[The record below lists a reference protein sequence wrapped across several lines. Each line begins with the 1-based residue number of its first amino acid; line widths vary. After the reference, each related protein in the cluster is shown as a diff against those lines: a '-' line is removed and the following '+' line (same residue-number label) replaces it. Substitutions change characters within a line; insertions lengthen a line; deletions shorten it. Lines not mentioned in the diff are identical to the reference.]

1 MIVDRIHG
9 SYVHKRRV
17 RRLAQLLSERLP
29 RAGRVLDVGCGDG
42 LLASALRGTR
52 GDGALMF
59 EGIDVLV
66 RPDAHIPVTPFDGRH
81 IPFDDASV
89 DAVLFVD
96 VLHHADDPHALLR
109 EARRVTRRTV
119 LIKDHTRAG
128 LLAGPTLRFMDR
140 VGNARHGVALP
151 YNYWSRAQWDDA
163 LNDAGLDVVS
173 WQPKLGLYPFP
184 ASAVFDRSLHFVAEL
199 AKRDT

>member
-1 MIVDRIHG
+1 MILDRIHG

-17 RRLAQLLSERLP
+17 RRLAALLSERLP

-42 LLASALRGTR
+42 LLASVLQATR
-52 GDGALMF
+52 GDGALTI

-66 RPDAHIPVTPFDGRH
+66 RPDAHIKVSAFDGRR
-81 IPFDDASV
+81 IPFDDASF
-89 DAVLFVD
+89 DTVLFVD
-96 VLHHADDPHALLR
+96 VLHHADDPHQLLL

-119 LIKDHTRAG
+119 VIKDHTRTG
-128 LLAGPTLRFMDR
+128 LLAAQTLRFMDS

-151 YNYWSRAQWDDA
+151 YNYWTRDQWNDA
-163 LNDAGLDVVS
+163 LRRAELDVVS

-184 ASAVFDRSLHFVAEL
+184 ASAVFDRSLHFIAEL
-199 AKRDT
+199 ATRT